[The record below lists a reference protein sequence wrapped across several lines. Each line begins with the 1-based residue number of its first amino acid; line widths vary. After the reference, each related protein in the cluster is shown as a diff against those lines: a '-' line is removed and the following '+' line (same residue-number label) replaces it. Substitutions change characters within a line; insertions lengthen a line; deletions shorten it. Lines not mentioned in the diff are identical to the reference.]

1 MKDLILEALKCCF
14 DMEIEN
20 TIICNDDEIVVCLN
34 DGSKAKI
41 KIKTYN

>member
-20 TIICNDDEIVVCLN
+20 TIIYNGDEIIVCLN

-41 KIKTYN
+41 KIKNL